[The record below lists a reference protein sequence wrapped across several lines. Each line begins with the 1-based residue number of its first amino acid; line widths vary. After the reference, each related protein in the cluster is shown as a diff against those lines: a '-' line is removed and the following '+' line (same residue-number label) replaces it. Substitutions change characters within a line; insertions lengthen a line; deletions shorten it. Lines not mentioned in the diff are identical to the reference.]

1 MHTDSVVYDGQPGQP
16 SLVHTDSVV
25 YDGQPGQPSLV
36 HTNSVVY
43 DGQPGQLSE
52 GKLVIEGY
60 LLTIATILF
69 LPASLVLFSAT
80 STAINLKDTV

>member
-36 HTNSVVY
+36 HTDRAVY
-43 DGQPGQLSE
+43 DGQLGQLSE
-52 GKLVIEGY
+52 GKNCERTAHLPILY
-60 LLTIATILF
+60 TISFSSTFILQ
-69 LPASLVLFSAT
+69 ANSS
-80 STAINLKDTV
+80 